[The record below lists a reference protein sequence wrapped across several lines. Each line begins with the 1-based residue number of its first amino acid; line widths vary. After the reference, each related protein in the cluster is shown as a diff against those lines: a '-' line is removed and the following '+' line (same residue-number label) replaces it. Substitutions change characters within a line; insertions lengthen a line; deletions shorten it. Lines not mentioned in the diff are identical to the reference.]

1 MNALKIIIS
10 REYISRVTKKSFIL
24 LTIFMPFLFTA
35 LIFVPYWLSTIK
47 DSGVRKIVVID
58 ESGLYAS
65 EFESTAYYEYEV
77 LADGQDNATEQK
89 SRIGKDVY
97 AILQITADLNKNP
110 KAVSLLSEK
119 QAPMDLLLSIEMKL
133 SDKVTE
139 QKLEILSHADNVD
152 SKTITQVRN
161 IVESSNNISLSTMRW
176 GDDGT
181 ISETSTVVASIVGGG
196 FTILIY
202 MFIMIYG
209 GMVMQAVMEEKR
221 SRIVEVMISSV
232 KPVYML
238 IGKIVGI
245 GLVGITQLVFWGVML
260 ALLFTGASFF
270 LTNPEQASEMAAA
283 SSQMGGSMA
292 GMDIEGALASI
303 MSVNWF
309 EIIFFFLIYFIG
321 GFVMFASIFATIGAA
336 VDNEEDT
343 QQFMTPITIL
353 MLFAFYAGFY
363 SINNPDGPLAFW
375 CSLIPITSPIVM
387 MVRLPFGVPMWE
399 KLLSVV
405 LLYGSFILTSIMA
418 AKIYRVGI
426 LMYGKKPSLKELVKW
441 MKYK

>member
-35 LIFVPYWLSTIK
+35 LIFVPYWLSTIQ

-58 ESGLYAS
+58 ELGLYAS
-65 EFESTAYYEYEV
+65 EFENTTYYEYE
-77 LADGQDNATEQK
+77 LLGKGDATDQQ
-89 SRIGKDVY
+89 SRLGKDVY
-97 AILQITADLNKNP
+97 AILQITGDLSQNP

-119 QAPMDLLLSIEMKL
+119 QAPMDLLNSIERRL
-133 SDKVTE
+133 SEKVTE
-139 QKLEILSHADNVD
+139 QKLEVLSHADNVD
-152 SKTITQVRN
+152 SRTIAQVKE
-161 IVESSNNISLSTMRW
+161 IIESDSNISLSTMRW
-176 GDDGT
+176 GDDGK

-209 GMVMQAVMEEKR
+209 SMVMQAVMEEKR

-238 IGKIVGI
+238 IGKIIGI
-245 GLVGITQLVFWGVML
+245 GLVGITQLAFWGVML
-260 ALLFTGASFF
+260 AILFTGASFF
-270 LTNPEQASEMAAA
+270 LTNPEQASQMAAA
-283 SSQMGGSMA
+283 SGQMGGMG

-303 MSVNWF
+303 MSVNWV
-309 EIIFFFLIYFIG
+309 EIIFYFLIYFIG
-321 GFVMFASIFATIGAA
+321 GFIMFASIFATIGSA

-387 MVRLPFGVPMWE
+387 MVRLPFGVPLWE

-426 LMYGKKPSLKELVKW
+426 LMYGKKPSIKEVIKW

>member
-1 MNALKIIIS
+1 MNALKIIIA
-10 REYISRVTKKSFIL
+10 REYLSRVTKKSFIL

-35 LIFVPYWLSTIK
+35 LVFVPYWLSTVK
-47 DSGVRKIVVID
+47 DSGIRKIVVID
-58 ESGLYAS
+58 ESGIYAS
-65 EFESTAYYEYEV
+65 EFENTTYYEYEI
-77 LADGQDNATEQK
+77 LGETNATDQQ
-89 SRIGKDVY
+89 SRLGKDVY
-97 AILQITADLNKNP
+97 AILHITNDLSIKP
-110 KAVSLLSEK
+110 KSVSLLSEK
-119 QAPMDLLLSIEMKL
+119 QAPMDLLLSIERKL
-133 SDKVTE
+133 SERVAE
-139 QKLEILSHADNVD
+139 QKLEALSHSDNVD
-152 SKTITQVRN
+152 SRTIAQVRD
-161 IVESSNNISLSTMRW
+161 IIESDNSISLTTMRW
-176 GDDGT
+176 GVDGT

-196 FTILIY
+196 FTFLIY

-209 GMVMQAVMEEKR
+209 SMVMQAVMEEKR

-238 IGKIVGI
+238 IGKIIGI
-245 GLVGITQLVFWGVML
+245 GLVGITQLVFWGIML
-260 ALLFTGASFF
+260 AILFTGVSFF
-270 LTNPEQASEMAAA
+270 MTNPEQASQMAAA
-283 SSQMGGSMA
+283 SSDMGGI
-292 GMDIEGALASI
+292 DIEGALASI

-309 EIIFFFLIYFIG
+309 EIIFYFFVYFIG

-353 MLFAFYAGFY
+353 MLFSFYAGFY

-387 MVRLPFGVPMWE
+387 MVRLPFGVPIWE

-426 LMYGKKPSLKELVKW
+426 LMYGKKPSLKELAKW
-441 MKYK
+441 MRYK

>member
-35 LIFVPYWLSTIK
+35 LIFVPYWLSTIQ

-58 ESGLYAS
+58 ELGLYAS
-65 EFESTAYYEYEV
+65 EFENTAYYEYE
-77 LADGQDNATEQK
+77 LLGKGDATDQQL
-89 SRIGKDVY
+89 RLGKDVY
-97 AILQITADLNKNP
+97 AILQITGDLSQNP

-119 QAPMDLLLSIEMKL
+119 QAPMDLLNSIERRL
-133 SDKVTE
+133 SEKVTE
-139 QKLEILSHADNVD
+139 QKLEVLSHADNVD
-152 SKTITQVRN
+152 SKTIAQVKE
-161 IVESSNNISLSTMRW
+161 IIESDSNISLSTMRW
-176 GDDGT
+176 GDDGK

-209 GMVMQAVMEEKR
+209 SMVMQAVMEEKR

-238 IGKIVGI
+238 IGKIIGI
-245 GLVGITQLVFWGVML
+245 GLVGITQLAFWGVML
-260 ALLFTGASFF
+260 AILFSGASFF
-270 LTNPEQASEMAAA
+270 LTNPEQASQMAAA
-283 SSQMGGSMA
+283 SGQMGGMG

-303 MSVNWF
+303 MSVNWV
-309 EIIFFFLIYFIG
+309 EIIFYFLIYFIG
-321 GFVMFASIFATIGAA
+321 GFIMFASIFATIGSA

-387 MVRLPFGVPMWE
+387 MVRLPFGVPLWE

-426 LMYGKKPSLKELVKW
+426 LMYGKKPSIKEVIKW

>member
-1 MNALKIIIS
+1 MNALKIIIA

-24 LTIFMPFLFTA
+24 LTIFMPFLFAA
-35 LIFVPYWLSTIK
+35 LVFVPYWLSTIK
-47 DSGVRKIVVID
+47 DSGIRKIIVID

-65 EFESTAYYEYEV
+65 EFESTAYYEYEL
-77 LADGQDNATEQK
+77 LANADATDQK

-97 AILQITADLNKNP
+97 AILQITDDLNKNP

-119 QAPMDLLLSIEMKL
+119 QAPMDLLLSIERRL

-152 SKTITQVRN
+152 SKTIAQVRD

-196 FTILIY
+196 FTVLIY

-283 SSQMGGSMA
+283 SGQMGGSMA
-292 GMDIEGALASI
+292 GMDIEGALSSI

-343 QQFMTPITIL
+343 QQFMTPITLL
-353 MLFAFYAGFY
+353 MLFSFYAGFY

-375 CSLIPITSPIVM
+375 GSLIPITSPIVM
-387 MVRLPFGVPMWE
+387 MVRLPFGVPLWE

-426 LMYGKKPSLKELVKW
+426 LMYGKKPTIKELIKW

>member
-1 MNALKIIIS
+1 MDALKIIIS

-35 LIFVPYWLSTIK
+35 LVFVPYWLSTIQ
-47 DSGVRKIVVID
+47 DSGERKIIVID
-58 ESGLYAS
+58 ESGLYAHEFKNS
-65 EFESTAYYEYEV
+65 ETYIYEIVGDAE
-77 LADGQDNATEQK
+77 LTTQQ
-89 SRIGKDVY
+89 SRLGKDVY
-97 AILQITADLNKNP
+97 AILQITDDLSENP
-110 KAVSLLSEK
+110 KAVTFLSEK
-119 QAPMDLLLSIEMKL
+119 QAPMDLLYSIEGVL
-133 SDKVTE
+133 SEKISE
-139 QKLEILSHADNVD
+139 QKLEVLSHSDNVD
-152 SKTITQVRN
+152 SKTIDQVKH
-161 IVESSNNISLSTMRW
+161 IIESGSEISLSTMKW
-176 GDDGT
+176 GQDGS
-181 ISETSTVVASIVGGG
+181 ISETSTVVASVVGGA

-209 GMVMQAVMEEKR
+209 SMVMQAVMEEKR
-221 SRIVEVMISSV
+221 TRIVEVMISSV
-232 KPVYML
+232 KPVYLL

-245 GLVGITQLVFWGVML
+245 GLVGITQLVFWGVMIGI
-260 ALLFTGASFF
+260 LFAGTSAF
-270 LTNPEQASEMAAA
+270 LINPEQASQMAAV
-283 SSQMGGSMA
+283 GGGA
-292 GMDIEGALASI
+292 AEGFDIEGTLASI
-303 MSVNWF
+303 MTVNWF
-309 EIIFFFLIYFIG
+309 EIIFYFLIYFIG
-321 GFVMFASIFATIGAA
+321 GFVMFASIFATIGSA

-387 MVRLPFGVPMWE
+387 MVRLPFGVPLWE
-399 KLLSVV
+399 KLLSVF

-426 LMYGKKPSLKELVKW
+426 LMYGKKPTIKELIKW

>member
-1 MNALKIIIS
+1 MNALKIIIA

-24 LTIFMPFLFTA
+24 LTIFMPFLFAA
-35 LIFVPYWLSTIK
+35 LVFVPYWLSTIK
-47 DSGVRKIVVID
+47 DSGIRKIIVID

-65 EFESTAYYEYEV
+65 EFESTPYYEYEI
-77 LADGQDNATEQK
+77 LGIGEGDATDQK

-97 AILQITADLNKNP
+97 AILQITGDLNKNP

-119 QAPMDLLLSIEMKL
+119 QAPMDLLLSIERRL

-152 SKTITQVRN
+152 NKTIAQVRD

-283 SSQMGGSMA
+283 SGQMGGVA
-292 GMDIEGALASI
+292 GMDIEGALSSI

-343 QQFMTPITIL
+343 QQFMTPITII
-353 MLFAFYAGFY
+353 MLFSLYAGFY

-375 CSLIPITSPIVM
+375 GSLIPITSPIVM
-387 MVRLPFGVPMWE
+387 MVRLPFGVPLWE

-426 LMYGKKPSLKELVKW
+426 LMYGKKPTIKELVKW

>member
-10 REYISRVTKKSFIL
+10 REYFSRVTKKSFIL

-35 LIFVPYWLSTIK
+35 LVFVPYWLSTIK

-58 ESGLYAS
+58 ESGIYAS
-65 EFESTAYYEYEV
+65 EFESTAHYEYE
-77 LADGQDNATEQK
+77 LLGEGDATDQQ
-89 SRIGKDVY
+89 SRLGKDVY
-97 AILQITADLNKNP
+97 AILQITKDLSEDP

-119 QAPMDLLLSIEMKL
+119 QAPMDLLLSIERKL
-133 SDKVTE
+133 SEKVSE
-139 QKLEILSHADNVD
+139 QKLEALSHSDNVD
-152 SKTITQVRN
+152 SETITQVKE
-161 IVESSNNISLSTMRW
+161 IIESGSNISLSTMRW
-176 GDDGT
+176 GNDGT

-245 GLVGITQLVFWGVML
+245 GLVGITQLAFWGIML
-260 ALLFTGASFF
+260 GILFTGVSAF
-270 LTNPEQASEMAAA
+270 LSSPEQVSEMAAA
-283 SSQMGGSMA
+283 SGNMGGME
-292 GMDIEGALASI
+292 GMDIQGALASI

-387 MVRLPFGVPMWE
+387 MVRLPFGVPLWE

-426 LMYGKKPSLKELVKW
+426 LMYGKKPTIKELIKW

>member
-1 MNALKIIIS
+1 
-10 REYISRVTKKSFIL
+10 
-24 LTIFMPFLFTA
+24 
-35 LIFVPYWLSTIK
+35 
-47 DSGVRKIVVID
+47 
-58 ESGLYAS
+58 
-65 EFESTAYYEYEV
+65 
-77 LADGQDNATEQK
+77 
-89 SRIGKDVY
+89 
-97 AILQITADLNKNP
+97 
-110 KAVSLLSEK
+110 
-119 QAPMDLLLSIEMKL
+119 
-133 SDKVTE
+133 
-139 QKLEILSHADNVD
+139 
-152 SKTITQVRN
+152 
-161 IVESSNNISLSTMRW
+161 MRW
-176 GDDGT
+176 GDDGK

-209 GMVMQAVMEEKR
+209 SMVMQAVMEEKR

-238 IGKIVGI
+238 IGKIIGI
-245 GLVGITQLVFWGVML
+245 GLVGITQLAFWGVML
-260 ALLFTGASFF
+260 AILFTGASFF
-270 LTNPEQASEMAAA
+270 LTNPEQASQMAAA
-283 SSQMGGSMA
+283 SGQMGGMG

-303 MSVNWF
+303 MSVNWV
-309 EIIFFFLIYFIG
+309 EIIFYFLIYFIG
-321 GFVMFASIFATIGAA
+321 GFIMFASIFATIGSA

-387 MVRLPFGVPMWE
+387 MVRLPFGVPLWE

-426 LMYGKKPSLKELVKW
+426 LMYGKKPSIKEVIKW

>member
-1 MNALKIIIS
+1 MDALKIIIS

-35 LIFVPYWLSTIK
+35 LVFVPYWLSTIQ
-47 DSGVRKIVVID
+47 DSGQRKIVVVD

-65 EFESTAYYEYEV
+65 EFESSESYKFEIIGDENV
-77 LADGQDNATEQK
+77 GDQQ
-89 SRIGKDVY
+89 SRLGKDVY
-97 AILQITADLNKNP
+97 AILQITDDLSKNP
-110 KAVSLLSEK
+110 KAVSFLSEK
-119 QAPMDLLLSIEMKL
+119 QAPVDLLSSIERTL
-133 SDKVTE
+133 SEKVSE
-139 QKLEILSHADNVD
+139 QKLEALSHSDNVD
-152 SKTITQVRN
+152 SKTIDQVKQ
-161 IVESSNNISLSTMRW
+161 IIESGSEISLSTMKW
-176 GDDGT
+176 GQDGS
-181 ISETSTVVASIVGGG
+181 ISETSTVVASVVGGA

-209 GMVMQAVMEEKR
+209 SMVMQAVMEEKR

-232 KPVYML
+232 KPVYLL

-245 GLVGITQLVFWGVML
+245 GLVGITQLVFWGVMIGI
-260 ALLFTGASFF
+260 LFAGASAF
-270 LTNPEQASEMAAA
+270 LINPEQASEMAAA
-283 SSQMGGSMA
+283 SGSVA
-292 GMDIEGALASI
+292 TQGFDIEGALASV
-303 MSVNWF
+303 MTVNWF

-321 GFVMFASIFATIGAA
+321 GFVMFASIFATIGSA

-387 MVRLPFGVPMWE
+387 MVRLPFGVPLWE

-426 LMYGKKPSLKELVKW
+426 LMYGKKPSLKELIKW

>member
-1 MNALKIIIS
+1 MDALKIIIS

-35 LIFVPYWLSTIK
+35 LVFVPYWLSTIQ
-47 DSGVRKIVVID
+47 DSSERKIVVID

-65 EFESTAYYEYEV
+65 EFKGTEYYTFEV
-77 LADGQDNATEQK
+77 IGDANLSDQQ
-89 SRIGKDVY
+89 SRLGKDVY
-97 AILQITADLNKNP
+97 AILQITDDLSQNP
-110 KAVSLLSEK
+110 KAVTFLSEK
-119 QAPMDLLLSIEMKL
+119 QAPMDLLYSIEGTL
-133 SDKVTE
+133 SEKVSE
-139 QKLEILSHADNVD
+139 QKLEALSHSDNVD
-152 SKTITQVRN
+152 SKTIDQVKQ
-161 IVESSNNISLSTMRW
+161 IIESGSEITLSTMKW
-176 GDDGT
+176 GQDGS
-181 ISETSTVVASIVGGG
+181 ISETSTVVASVVGGA

-209 GMVMQAVMEEKR
+209 SMVMQAVMEEKR
-221 SRIVEVMISSV
+221 TRIVEVMISSV
-232 KPVYML
+232 KPVFLL

-245 GLVGITQLVFWGVML
+245 GLVGITQLVFWGVMIGI
-260 ALLFTGASFF
+260 LFAGASTF
-270 LTNPEQASEMAAA
+270 LINPEQASEMAAV
-283 SSQMGGSMA
+283 GSGA
-292 GMDIEGALASI
+292 AEGFDIEGAIASI
-303 MSVNWF
+303 MTVNWF
-309 EIIFFFLIYFIG
+309 EIIFYFLIYFIG
-321 GFVMFASIFATIGAA
+321 GFVMFASIFATIGSA

-387 MVRLPFGVPMWE
+387 MVRLPFGVPLWE
-399 KLLSVV
+399 KLLSVL

-426 LMYGKKPSLKELVKW
+426 LMYGKKPTLKELIKW

>member
-35 LIFVPYWLSTIK
+35 LVFVPYWLSTIQ
-47 DSGVRKIVVID
+47 DSGERKIIVVD
-58 ESGLYAS
+58 ESGIYAAEFKDS
-65 EFESTAYYEYEV
+65 EKYKYEV
-77 LADGQDNATEQK
+77 IGNSDIKDQQ
-89 SRIGKDVY
+89 SRLGKDVY
-97 AILQITADLNKNP
+97 AILQITDDLSKNP
-110 KAVSLLSEK
+110 KAVSFLSEK
-119 QAPMDLLLSIEMKL
+119 QAPLDLLSSIERNL
-133 SDKVTE
+133 SEKVSE
-139 QKLEILSHADNVD
+139 QKLEALSYSDNVD
-152 SKTITQVRN
+152 SKTIDQVKQ
-161 IVESSNNISLSTMRW
+161 IIESGGNISLSTMKW
-176 GDDGT
+176 GQDGS
-181 ISETSTVVASIVGGG
+181 ISETSTIVASIVGGL

-209 GMVMQAVMEEKR
+209 SMVMQAVMEEKR

-245 GLVGITQLVFWGVML
+245 GLVGITQLVFWGVLMGI
-260 ALLFTGASFF
+260 LFTGASAF
-270 LTNPEQASEMAAA
+270 LINPEQATEIASASGNMAT
-283 SSQMGGSMA
+283 QGFNM
-292 GMDIEGALASI
+292 EGALASI
-303 MSVNWF
+303 MTVNWF
-309 EIIFFFLIYFIG
+309 EIIFLFLIYFIG
-321 GFVMFASIFATIGAA
+321 GFVMFASIFATIGSA
-336 VDNEEDT
+336 VDNEQDT
-343 QQFMTPITIL
+343 QQFMTPITLL

-387 MVRLPFGVPMWE
+387 MVRLPFGVPLWE

-426 LMYGKKPSLKELVKW
+426 LMYGKKPSIKELIKW

>member
-1 MNALKIIIS
+1 MDALKLIIS

-24 LTIFMPFLFTA
+24 LTLLMPFLFTA
-35 LIFVPYWLSTIK
+35 LIFVPYWLSTIQ
-47 DSGVRKIVVID
+47 DSGERKIAVID
-58 ESGLYAS
+58 NTGFYAP
-65 EFESTAYYEYEV
+65 EFR
-77 LADGQDNATEQK
+77 NTENYTFEIVGDANLDDQQ
-89 SRIGKDVY
+89 SRLSRDLY
-97 AILQITADLNKNP
+97 AILQITDDLSNNP
-110 KAVSLLSEK
+110 RAVTFLSEK
-119 QAPMDLLLSIEMKL
+119 QAPMDLLTSLERTLSE
-133 SDKVTE
+133 KVTE
-139 QKLEILSHADNVD
+139 QRLEALSHSDNVD
-152 SKTITQVRN
+152 SKTIDQVKH
-161 IVESSNNISLSTMRW
+161 IIESGSTISLSTMKW
-176 GDDGT
+176 GKGGT
-181 ISETSTVVASIVGGG
+181 ISETSTVVASVVGGL
-196 FTILIY
+196 FTVLIY

-209 GMVMQAVMEEKR
+209 AMVMQSVMEEKR

-245 GLVGITQLVFWGVML
+245 GLVGITQLLFWGIMIGV
-260 ALLFTGASFF
+260 LFAGASAF
-270 LTNPEQASEMAAA
+270 LINPEQATEMAAA
-283 SSQMGGSMA
+283 GGSA
-292 GMDIEGALASI
+292 ASQGFDIEGALAAV
-303 MSVNWF
+303 MTVNWF
-309 EIIFFFLIYFIG
+309 EIISFFLIYFIG
-321 GFVMFASIFATIGAA
+321 GFIMFASIFATIGSA

-387 MVRLPFGVPMWE
+387 MVRLPFGVPLWE

-426 LMYGKKPSLKELVKW
+426 LMYGKKPSVKEIIKW

>member
-1 MNALKIIIS
+1 MDALKIIIS

-24 LTIFMPFLFTA
+24 LTILMPFLFTA
-35 LIFVPYWLSTIK
+35 LIFVPYWLSTIQ
-47 DSGVRKIVVID
+47 DSEERKIVVID
-58 ESGLYAS
+58 NSGFYAP
-65 EFESTAYYEYEV
+65 EFKSTENYTFEIVGDANIS
-77 LADGQDNATEQK
+77 DQQ
-89 SRIGKDVY
+89 SRLGKDLY
-97 AILQITADLNKNP
+97 AILQITDDLSKDP
-110 KAVSLLSEK
+110 KAVTFLSEK
-119 QAPMDLLLSIEMKL
+119 QAPLDLLSSIERTL
-133 SDKVTE
+133 SEKVSE
-139 QKLEILSHADNVD
+139 QKLEALSHSDNVD
-152 SKTITQVRN
+152 SKTIDQVKQ
-161 IVESSNNISLSTMRW
+161 IIESGSRISLSTMKW
-176 GDDGT
+176 GKGGS
-181 ISETSTVVASIVGGG
+181 ISETSTVVASIVGGV
-196 FTILIY
+196 FTVLIY

-209 GMVMQAVMEEKR
+209 AMVMQAVMEEKR

-245 GLVGITQLVFWGVML
+245 GLVGITQLVFWGIMIGI
-260 ALLFTGASFF
+260 LFIGATAFF
-270 LTNPEQASEMAAA
+270 TNPEQAGQMAAA
-283 SSQMGGSMA
+283 GGSMA
-292 GMDIEGALASI
+292 TEGFDIEGALASI
-303 MSVNWF
+303 MTVNWF

-321 GFVMFASIFATIGAA
+321 GFIMFASIFATIGSA

-343 QQFMTPITIL
+343 QQFMTPITLL

-375 CSLIPITSPIVM
+375 GSLIPITSPIVM
-387 MVRLPFGVPMWE
+387 MVRLPFGVPLWE

-426 LMYGKKPSLKELVKW
+426 LMYGKKPSIKEIIKW

>member
-35 LIFVPYWLSTIK
+35 LIFVPYWLSTIQ

-58 ESGLYAS
+58 ELGLYAS
-65 EFESTAYYEYEV
+65 EFENTAYCEYE
-77 LADGQDNATEQK
+77 LLGKGDATDQQ
-89 SRIGKDVY
+89 SRLGKDVY
-97 AILQITADLNKNP
+97 AILQITGDLSQNP

-119 QAPMDLLLSIEMKL
+119 QAPMDLLNSIERRL
-133 SDKVTE
+133 SEKVTE
-139 QKLEILSHADNVD
+139 QKLEVLSHADNVD
-152 SKTITQVRN
+152 SKTIAQVKE
-161 IVESSNNISLSTMRW
+161 IIESDSNISLSTMRW
-176 GDDGT
+176 GDDGK

-209 GMVMQAVMEEKR
+209 SMVMQAVMEEKR

-238 IGKIVGI
+238 IGKIIGI
-245 GLVGITQLVFWGVML
+245 GLVGITQLAFWGVML
-260 ALLFTGASFF
+260 AILFSGASFF
-270 LTNPEQASEMAAA
+270 LTNPEQASQMAAA
-283 SSQMGGSMA
+283 SGQMG

-303 MSVNWF
+303 MSVNWV
-309 EIIFFFLIYFIG
+309 EIIFYFLIYFIG
-321 GFVMFASIFATIGAA
+321 GFIMFASIFATIGSA

-387 MVRLPFGVPMWE
+387 MVRLPFGVPLWE

-426 LMYGKKPSLKELVKW
+426 LMYGKKPSIKEVIKW

>member
-35 LIFVPYWLSTIK
+35 LVFVPYWLSTIQ
-47 DSGVRKIVVID
+47 DSGERKIIVVD
-58 ESGLYAS
+58 ESGIYAAEFKDS
-65 EFESTAYYEYEV
+65 EKYKYEV
-77 LADGQDNATEQK
+77 IGNSDIKDQQ
-89 SRIGKDVY
+89 SRLGKDVY
-97 AILQITADLNKNP
+97 AILQITDDLSKNP
-110 KAVSLLSEK
+110 KAVSFLSEK
-119 QAPMDLLLSIEMKL
+119 QAPLDLLSSIERNL
-133 SDKVTE
+133 SEKVSE
-139 QKLEILSHADNVD
+139 QKLEALSYSDNVD
-152 SKTITQVRN
+152 SKTIDQVKQ
-161 IVESSNNISLSTMRW
+161 IIESGGNISLSTMKW
-176 GDDGT
+176 GQDGS
-181 ISETSTVVASIVGGG
+181 ISETSTIVASIVGGL

-209 GMVMQAVMEEKR
+209 SMVMQAVMEEKR

-245 GLVGITQLVFWGVML
+245 GLVGITQLVFWGVLMGV
-260 ALLFTGASFF
+260 LFTGASAF
-270 LTNPEQASEMAAA
+270 LINPEQATEIASASGNMAT
-283 SSQMGGSMA
+283 QGFNM
-292 GMDIEGALASI
+292 EGALASI
-303 MSVNWF
+303 MTVNWF
-309 EIIFFFLIYFIG
+309 EIIFLFLIYFIG
-321 GFVMFASIFATIGAA
+321 GFVMFASIFATIGSA
-336 VDNEEDT
+336 VDNEQDT
-343 QQFMTPITIL
+343 QQFMTPITLL

-387 MVRLPFGVPMWE
+387 MVRLPFGVPLWE

-426 LMYGKKPSLKELVKW
+426 LMYGKKPSIKELIKW